1 MRPVALALLAV
12 AALVAAGCGGGG
24 GPKEPTPEEVVKT
37 AVVALGKG
45 DAQAVCDE
53 LNGDAKRKLVA
64 GLRTGPQGLPK
75 IVSTNCVDGI
85 TKVFAKLPAPIRAQL
100 VKGKVDKATIT
111 GDTASVRVSLTTL
124 RTELTRTG
132 GKWLISGGFF
142 EK

>member
-1 MRPVALALLAV
+1 MRPLSLALLAV
-12 AALVAAGCGGGG
+12 LVLVAAGCGGGG
-24 GPKEPTPEEVVKT
+24 KKEPTPEDVVRT
-37 AVVALGKG
+37 AVIALGKG
-45 DAQAVCDE
+45 DAQGVCNQ

-100 VKGKVDKATIT
+100 AKGKVDKATIT
-111 GDTASVRVSLTTL
+111 GDTAQVRVSLTTL
-124 RTELTRTG
+124 RTQLARTN

-142 EK
+142 EN

>member
-1 MRPVALALLAV
+1 MRRPSIALLAV
-12 AALVAAGCGGGG
+12 LTLVAAGCGGGG
-24 GPKEPTPEEVVKT
+24 KKEQTPEEVVKA
-37 AVVALGKG
+37 AVIALGKG
-45 DAQAVCDE
+45 DAQAVCDQ

-75 IVSTNCVDGI
+75 IISTNCVDGI

-111 GDTASVRVSLTTL
+111 GDTAKVRVSLTTL
-124 RTELTRTG
+124 RTELARTD

>member
-1 MRPVALALLAV
+1 MRPLSLTLIAV
-12 AALVAAGCGGGG
+12 LALVAAGCGGAK
-24 GPKEPTPEEVVKT
+24 KEATPEDVVKT
-37 AVVALGKG
+37 AVIALGKG
-45 DAQAVCDE
+45 DAEAVCGQ

-100 VKGKVDKATIT
+100 VKGQVDKATIT
-111 GDTASVRVSLTTL
+111 GDTAKVRVSLTTL
-124 RTELTRTG
+124 RTELARTD

>member
-1 MRPVALALLAV
+1 MRLLSLALLAV
-12 AALVAAGCGGGG
+12 LALAAAGCGGSGK
-24 GPKEPTPEEVVKT
+24 KESSPEDVVKA

-45 DAQAVCDE
+45 DAQGVCAQ

-85 TKVFAKLPAPIRAQL
+85 KKVFAKLPAPIRAQL

-111 GDTASVRVSLTTL
+111 GDTAKVRVSLTTL
-124 RTELTRTG
+124 RTELARTNG
-132 GKWLISGGFF
+132 TWLISGGFF

>member
-1 MRPVALALLAV
+1 MRPLSLALLAV
-12 AALVAAGCGGGG
+12 LMLVAAGCGGGG
-24 GPKEPTPEEVVKT
+24 KKEPTPEDVVRT
-37 AVVALGKG
+37 AVIALGKG
-45 DAQAVCDE
+45 DAQGVCDQ

-100 VKGKVDKATIT
+100 AKGKVDKATIT
-111 GDTASVRVSLTTL
+111 GDTATVRVSLTTL
-124 RTELTRTG
+124 RTELAHTNGT
-132 GKWLISGGFF
+132 WLISGGFF

>member
-1 MRPVALALLAV
+1 MRLLSLALLAV
-12 AALVAAGCGGGG
+12 LALAAAGCGGSG
-24 GPKEPTPEEVVKT
+24 KQESSPEDVVKA

-45 DAQAVCDE
+45 DAQGVCAQ

-85 TKVFAKLPAPIRAQL
+85 KKVFAKLPAPIRAQL

-111 GDTASVRVSLTTL
+111 GDTAKVRVSLTTL
-124 RTELTRTG
+124 RTELARTNG
-132 GKWLISGGFF
+132 TWLISGGFF

>member
-1 MRPVALALLAV
+1 MRPLSVALLAV
-12 AALVAAGCGGGG
+12 AALVAAGCGGAAK
-24 GPKEPTPEEVVKT
+24 KEQAPEDVVKT
-37 AVVALGKG
+37 AVIALGKG
-45 DAQAVCDE
+45 DAQAVCDQ
-53 LNGDAKRKLVA
+53 LDGDAKRKLVA

-75 IVSTNCVDGI
+75 IVSTNCVDGV

-111 GDTASVRVSLTTL
+111 GDTAKVRVSLTTL